1 MALPS
6 LSSCWY
12 RTLIYGTMEGIRTCM
27 YYTLRLS
34 TAITFY
40 VLPEENEFVLLNL
53 SNSTKSPGQLIHLFN
68 QNSNLNTLWH
78 CPWQSLAPLQNCYS
92 SYSYPIPL
100 RHVGIEQ
107 VRALTTSLQQSTLQ
121 VLGLLRMRFK
131 S

>member
-78 CPWQSLAPLQNCYS
+78 WLIARYLVHVKVWLLCRTVLVVIATQSHCDILALNKYE
-92 SYSYPIPL
+92 
-100 RHVGIEQ
+100 H
-107 VRALTTSLQQSTLQ
+107 SLQVYNSRLYK
-121 VLGLLRMRFK
+121 F
-131 S
+131 